1 MAIGVAAPAASGTA
15 TAGTATAG
23 TATAG
28 TAGPGAGVLITIV
41 VQKCPTGLAIPPQ
54 SLPRLPAK
62 VKVRVPAQ
70 YAGQLSVYA
79 DEVGTKM
86 LAPLGWSCSADYGA
100 DGTGG
105 MTVYPPHSSLGPNS
119 EQVDATTTGGC
130 GTCAEGVACDMFKSA
145 AAAYIPVIPGAKC
158 EPRFAGETVVQL
170 TPNIVA
176 FQIPPHAASGRT
188 YPENGVLTYYPSPN
202 SVPLTWQGDCMVPQ
216 SEHQLCT
223 AVLNEFIAWDGGPQG
238 PESDNRPS

>member
-1 MAIGVAAPAASGTA
+1 
-15 TAGTATAG
+15 
-23 TATAG
+23 
-28 TAGPGAGVLITIV
+28 VLITIA

-54 SLPRLPAK
+54 PLPRLPAK
-62 VKVRVPAQ
+62 VKVRVPFQ

-119 EQVDATTTGGC
+119 EQVDATTTGRC

-145 AAAYIPVIPGAKC
+145 AAAFIPVIPGAKC
-158 EPRFAGETVVQL
+158 EPRFGGETVVQV

-176 FQIPPHAASGRT
+176 FQIPPDAASGRT
-188 YPENGVLTYYPSPN
+188 YPDNGVLTYYPSPN

-216 SEHQLCT
+216 REHELCT

-238 PESDNRPS
+238 PESDNRPT